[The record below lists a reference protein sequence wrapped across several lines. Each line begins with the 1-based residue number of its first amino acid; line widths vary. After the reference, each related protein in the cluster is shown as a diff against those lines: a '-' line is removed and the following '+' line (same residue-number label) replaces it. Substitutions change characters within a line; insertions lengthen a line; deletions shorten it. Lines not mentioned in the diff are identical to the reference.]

1 MGRVMSND
9 KMTEVQNS
17 RIERLEESVTEL
29 GKTGA
34 ETNLKVEHL
43 GEKVQE
49 GFAEMRASLKE
60 NFGKVYARLD
70 EGQERFK
77 KQDERQDKTDAA
89 LSLVQQTEQRRAERM
104 ANIRKVVIP
113 LFTAAAGVIATKFGE
128 QFWTWLSR

>member
-1 MGRVMSND
+1 MSND

-17 RIERLEESVTEL
+17 RIERLEESVAEL

-77 KQDERQDKTDAA
+77 AQDGRLDKADAA
-89 LSLVQQTEQRRAERM
+89 ISLVQQNEQKRAERM
-104 ANIRKVVIP
+104 ANVRKVVLP
-113 LFTAAAGVIATKFGE
+113 LFAGAAGVVATKFGE
-128 QFWTWLSR
+128 QFWAWLTR